1 MQEFSAKG
9 IDTLSDGERQR
20 VMIARALAQDT
31 PIILLDEP
39 TAFLD
44 LPNKYEIG
52 LLLRRLAHDEGKCIV
67 FSTHDPAICT
77 GTVRHNNPAR
87 RRTVPLRH
95 DRHARRKRRHGQAVP
110 GHRPDIRPGYPQRQA
125 PRRIASASP
134 PACPPAG
141 SFPVCGEIAT
151 FAGYRNKQHG

>member
-1 MQEFSAKG
+1 MGSLTEEDRAQVARALALVGMQAFAGKG
-9 IDTLSDGERQR
+9 IGTLSDGERQR

-67 FSTHDPAICT
+67 FSTHDLAIALELCDT
-77 GTVRHNNPAR
+77 IALLEGGRFHYGTTDMLVESGDLGRLFRDTALTFDPDTRSVR
-87 RRTVPLRH
+87 LR
-95 DRHARRKRRHGQAVP
+95 
-110 GHRPDIRPGYPQRQA
+110 
-125 PRRIASASP
+125 
-134 PACPPAG
+134 
-141 SFPVCGEIAT
+141 GE
-151 FAGYRNKQHG
+151 